1 MQIKPHVSF
10 VPDTQLEARAYT
22 LLERYHREIQPVLAP
37 PVPVEKIADFLLEL
51 GILWAAIPDTD
62 DDPILACIHPK
73 SKIIHLNEARQDHFG
88 KYMGTFEFTLA
99 HELGHYD
106 LHLVESQL
114 EQIPF
119 DFGESKAYICR
130 DKSKTAGA
138 QREWQAERFASYLLM
153 PSRLLLPAIEDV
165 DLLRWPN
172 LYGLRDKF
180 SVSITA
186 LKIRL
191 ENLGLIYVDPDGGL
205 HRSKAEAHGQLPL
218 L

>member
-10 VPDTQLEARAYT
+10 IPDVKIEARASV
-22 LLERYHREIQPVLAP
+22 LLERYHQEVEPLLAP
-37 PVPVEKIADFLLEL
+37 PVPAEKIADFLLEL
-51 GILWAAIPDTD
+51 GILWITIPDTD
-62 DDPILACIHPK
+62 DDPILAYIHPK

-88 KYMGTFEFTLA
+88 KYMGTFQFTLA

-106 LHLVESQL
+106 LHLADNEL

-119 DFGESKAYICR
+119 EFGENKAYICR
-130 DKSKTAGA
+130 DKSKTAGN

-153 PSRLLLPAIEDV
+153 PSHLLLPAIEGV

-172 LYGLRDKF
+172 LYRLRDTF

-205 HRSKAEAHGQLPL
+205 HRSKEEAHGQLAL
-218 L
+218 F